1 LHFAMQ
7 RRNWKQLLKDR
18 TLRKLI
24 PYISGYFIICPVSAY
39 IVLEYYGKGVAYVPN
54 TGPLWFLGEYLSLC
68 SVASSVVEISEN
80 TSVKYYIEVF
90 QGNAQPTVWYFY
102 DGFTYYG

>member
-1 LHFAMQ
+1 MGLHFAMQ

-54 TGPLWFLGEYLSLC
+54 TGPLWFLGNIYLYVLLLLLLL
-68 SVASSVVEISEN
+68 
-80 TSVKYYIEVF
+80 KYLKTH
-90 QGNAQPTVWYFY
+90 P
-102 DGFTYYG
+102 